1 MDSLR
6 IGKEIYSLLN
16 GCDELTKLVGNKIYP
31 IIVEKETSYPFIVY
45 KRTTII
51 PDYTK
56 DFHFKDSVLLDI
68 ICVSDDYSESIDI
81 ASIVRELLEDKRFN
95 SMGIESIKV
104 ESADEDFIDNAYIQ
118 TISFNITTL
127 K

>member
-16 GCDELTKLVGNKIYP
+16 GCEALTKLVGNRIYP

-45 KRTTII
+45 RRTTII

-68 ICVSDDYSESIDI
+68 ICVSNDYSESIDI
-81 ASIVRELLEDKRFN
+81 ASIVRGLLEDKRFKQL
-95 SMGIESIKV
+95 GIDSIKV
-104 ESADEDFIDNAYIQ
+104 ESAEEDFIDDAYIQ

>member
-16 GCDELTKLVGNKIYP
+16 GCETLTKLVGNRIYP

-45 KRTTII
+45 RRTTII

-68 ICVSDDYSESIDI
+68 ICVSNDYSESIDI
-81 ASIVRELLEDKRFN
+81 ASIVRELLEDKRFKQL
-95 SMGIESIKV
+95 GIDSIKV
-104 ESADEDFIDNAYIQ
+104 ESAEEDFIDDAYIQ